1 MNKITLNDVKLLDL
15 NTITASDGSLVP
27 IESDIDVPFE
37 IKRIF
42 YVYGVDNQDD
52 RGKHS
57 HHQTKQ
63 VLICL
68 NGSVEVL
75 CDDGTNRNV
84 YILDKPNKGLYIP
97 ELIWDEQRYLS
108 KDSVLLVLSNTNYDI
123 NDYVEDYN
131 EFKTLREEYNENYK

>member
-1 MNKITLNDVKLLDL
+1 MNKVTLNDVKLLNL
-15 NTITASDGSLVP
+15 KTITASDGSLVP

-75 CDDGTNRNV
+75 CDDGINRKV

-108 KDSVLLVLSNTNYDI
+108 KDSVLLVLSNTNYNID
-123 NDYVEDYN
+123 DYIEDYD
-131 EFKTLREEYNENYK
+131 EFKELKR

>member
-1 MNKITLNDVKLLDL
+1 MNKVTLNDVKLFDL
-15 NTITASDGSLVP
+15 KTIVASDGSLVP
-27 IESDIDVPFE
+27 IESDIDIPFE

-57 HHQTKQ
+57 HHKTKQ

-75 CDDGTNRNV
+75 CDDGRNRKIYV
-84 YILDKPNKGLYIP
+84 LDEPNKALYIP

-123 NDYVEDYN
+123 SDYIEDYD
-131 EFKTLREEYNENYK
+131 EFKELKR

>member
-1 MNKITLNDVKLLDL
+1 MNKVTLNDVKLFDL
-15 NTITASDGSLVP
+15 KTIVANDGSLVP

-52 RGKHS
+52 RGRHS

-75 CDDGTNRNV
+75 CDDGINRNV

-97 ELIWDEQRYLS
+97 ELIWDEQRYSS

-123 NDYVEDYN
+123 NDYIEDYN
-131 EFKTLREEYNENYK
+131 EFKRIKK

>member
-1 MNKITLNDVKLLDL
+1 MNKVTLNDVKLFDL
-15 NTITASDGSLVP
+15 KTIVASDGSLVP
-27 IESDIDVPFE
+27 IESDIDIPFE

-57 HHQTKQ
+57 HHKTKQ

-75 CDDGTNRNV
+75 CDDGRNRKIYV
-84 YILDKPNKGLYIP
+84 LDEPNKALYIP

-123 NDYVEDYN
+123 SDYIEDYD
-131 EFKTLREEYNENYK
+131 EFKELKK

>member
-1 MNKITLNDVKLLDL
+1 MNKVTLNDVKLLDL
-15 NTITASDGSLVP
+15 KTITASDGSLVP

-75 CDDGTNRNV
+75 CDDGINRKV

-108 KDSVLLVLSNTNYDI
+108 KDSVLLVLSNTNYNID
-123 NDYVEDYN
+123 DYIEDYD
-131 EFKTLREEYNENYK
+131 EFKELKR

>member
-1 MNKITLNDVKLLDL
+1 MNKVTLNDVKLLNL
-15 NTITASDGSLVP
+15 KTITASDGSLVP

-108 KDSVLLVLSNTNYDI
+108 KDSVLLVLSNTNYDTD
-123 NDYVEDYN
+123 DYIEDY
-131 EFKTLREEYNENYK
+131 EIFKKLKVNENNK

>member
-1 MNKITLNDVKLLDL
+1 MNKVTLNDVKLLNL
-15 NTITASDGSLVP
+15 KTITASDGSLVP

-84 YILDKPNKGLYIP
+84 YILDKPNKGLYVP

-108 KDSVLLVLSNTNYDI
+108 KDSVLLVLSNTNYDTD
-123 NDYVEDYN
+123 DYIEDY
-131 EFKTLREEYNENYK
+131 EIFKKLKVNENNK

>member
-1 MNKITLNDVKLLDL
+1 MNKVTLKDVTLFDL
-15 NTITASDGSLVP
+15 KTITAGDGSLVP

-42 YVYGVDNQDD
+42 YVYGVNNQDD

-75 CDDGTNRNV
+75 CDDGINRNI
-84 YILDKPNKGLYIP
+84 YLLNKPNKALYIP

-108 KDSVLLVLSNTNYDI
+108 EDTVLLVLSNTNYDED
-123 NDYVEDYN
+123 DYIQDYD
-131 EFKTLREEYNENYK
+131 EFKKIKI

>member
-15 NTITASDGSLVP
+15 KTITAGDGSLVP

-75 CDDGTNRNV
+75 CDDGKNRKI
-84 YILDKPNKGLYIP
+84 YILDEPNKGLYIP

-108 KDSVLLVLSNTNYDI
+108 EDSVLLVLSNTNYDI
-123 NDYVEDYN
+123 SDYIEDYN
-131 EFKTLREEYNENYK
+131 EFKRIKSNDNR

>member
-1 MNKITLNDVKLLDL
+1 MNKVTLNDVKLFDL
-15 NTITASDGSLVP
+15 KTIVASDGSLVP
-27 IESDIDVPFE
+27 IESDIDIPFE

-57 HHQTKQ
+57 HHKTKQ

-75 CDDGTNRNV
+75 CDDGRNRKIYV
-84 YILDKPNKGLYIP
+84 LDEPNKALYIP

-108 KDSVLLVLSNTNYDI
+108 KDSVLLVLSNTNYDTD
-123 NDYVEDYN
+123 DYIEDYDI
-131 EFKTLREEYNENYK
+131 FKELKK

>member
-1 MNKITLNDVKLLDL
+1 MNKVTLNDVKLLNL
-15 NTITASDGSLVP
+15 KTITASDGSLVP

-75 CDDGTNRNV
+75 CDDGNNRKIYV
-84 YILDKPNKGLYIP
+84 LGEPNKGLYIP
-97 ELIWDEQRYLS
+97 ELIWEEQRYLS

-123 NDYVEDYN
+123 GDYIEEYD
-131 EFKTLREEYNENYK
+131 EFKRVKKLL

>member
-1 MNKITLNDVKLLDL
+1 MNKVTLNDIKLFDL
-15 NTITASDGSLVP
+15 KTIVASDGSLVP
-27 IESDIDVPFE
+27 IESDIDIPFE

-75 CDDGTNRNV
+75 CDDGRNRKIYV
-84 YILDKPNKGLYIP
+84 LDEPNKALYIP

-108 KDSVLLVLSNTNYDI
+108 KDSVLLVLSNTSYDTD
-123 NDYVEDYN
+123 DYVEDYDI
-131 EFKTLREEYNENYK
+131 FKELKK

>member
-1 MNKITLNDVKLLDL
+1 MNKVTLNDVKLFDL
-15 NTITASDGSLVP
+15 KTIVASDGSLVP

-75 CDDGTNRNV
+75 CDDGTNRNIYV
-84 YILDKPNKGLYIP
+84 LDKPNRGLYIP

-123 NDYVEDYN
+123 NDYVEDYS
-131 EFKTLREEYNENYK
+131 EFKKLREKYNENYK